1 MIRSFAAML
10 LLSLVQPVSSVAA
23 KPAGNAPTARDLDA
37 FRQGLHALIKQATPS
52 EAEEASESRSQGAEH
67 ASLRAIRVVC
77 SKDTPAAHRSA
88 ICHPNSP
95 F

>member
-1 MIRSFAAML
+1 MRLTFVAML
-10 LLSLVQPVSSVAA
+10 LMSLVQPVSSVAA
-23 KPAGNAPTARDLDA
+23 KPAGNAPTARDLNTL
-37 FRQGLHALIKQATPS
+37 RQGLYALIKQATPS
-52 EAEEASESRSQGAEH
+52 QAEANSESASQGADH
-67 ASLRAIRVVC
+67 ASLTAIRVVC

>member
-1 MIRSFAAML
+1 MRLSFAAML

-23 KPAGNAPTARDLDA
+23 RSASRAPTAQDLNTL
-37 FRQGLHALIKQATPS
+37 RQGLDALIKQTGS
-52 EAEEASESRSQGAEH
+52 SQAEPKKASASQGAEH
-67 ASLRAIRVVC
+67 ASLTAIREVC